1 MKTYNTNEICQLCDV
16 SRKQLRYYEERGMLS
31 AVPRYKDNNYR
42 YYTHQHICE
51 IVAAKALKNIDMSLS
66 EIKDIIYGRNIG
78 SIQMSIEKKMVAA
91 RDNLQDS
98 LLRYEQSMIVYTKL
112 IEAIS
117 VLKLHNHKIDTDL
130 GYELAD
136 FPEQTI
142 ISLSYRTNFEDEDCY
157 DIEYMAKIQTLSQEV
172 NVASLGAL
180 LYVLYNH
187 FDSKTCSFDHKVHSY
202 KIAVPVIDTK
212 KPCLHYDKIP
222 AFRGV
227 CAVHIGTPKD
237 KRLLNTY
244 TGLLCWAKSQ
254 GYELAD
260 WSVEEWLISPMIT
273 NNKDFWIL
281 RIIIPF
287 KEYSRPEP
295 GDFASELD

>member
-130 GYELAD
+130 GYEIAD

-172 NVASLGAL
+172 NVASLGFCL
-180 LYVLYNH
+180 QLHLRTCQVDH
-187 FDSKTCSFDHKVHSY
+187 DSKA
-202 KIAVPVIDTK
+202 IRA
-212 KPCLHYDKIP
+212 
-222 AFRGV
+222 
-227 CAVHIGTPKD
+227 
-237 KRLLNTY
+237 
-244 TGLLCWAKSQ
+244 
-254 GYELAD
+254 
-260 WSVEEWLISPMIT
+260 
-273 NNKDFWIL
+273 
-281 RIIIPF
+281 
-287 KEYSRPEP
+287 EY
-295 GDFASELD
+295 LY

>member
-1 MKTYNTNEICQLCDV
+1 
-16 SRKQLRYYEERGMLS
+16 
-31 AVPRYKDNNYR
+31 
-42 YYTHQHICE
+42 
-51 IVAAKALKNIDMSLS
+51 
-66 EIKDIIYGRNIG
+66 
-78 SIQMSIEKKMVAA
+78 MSIEKKMVAA

-130 GYELAD
+130 GYEIAD

-212 KPCLHYDKIP
+212 KSCLHYDKIP

-295 GDFASELD
+295 GDFASEPD

>member
-1 MKTYNTNEICQLCDV
+1 
-16 SRKQLRYYEERGMLS
+16 
-31 AVPRYKDNNYR
+31 
-42 YYTHQHICE
+42 
-51 IVAAKALKNIDMSLS
+51 
-66 EIKDIIYGRNIG
+66 
-78 SIQMSIEKKMVAA
+78 MSIEKKMVAA

-295 GDFASELD
+295 GDFASEPD

>member
-1 MKTYNTNEICQLCDV
+1 
-16 SRKQLRYYEERGMLS
+16 MLS

-130 GYELAD
+130 GYEIAD

-212 KPCLHYDKIP
+212 KSCLHYDKIP

-273 NNKDFWIL
+273 NNKDLWIL

-295 GDFASELD
+295 GDFASEPD